1 MDYFIDNN
9 GLSEARK
16 DTVNEILELLI
27 ENNKVCCIRYTGF
40 GKSYYVVPELINKL
54 DGKVL
59 ILVPSK
65 PLLEQYREQFAL
77 ESKVEIS
84 TYQGLLRKVK
94 TDKCNVYSNIKYIIC
109 DECHHLGKNLWRD
122 ALDTLV
128 KSIEAKVIGITATQV
143 RGDSIDVVK
152 NYFNGVQT
160 ETIELL
166 DGINRGFLPK
176 IKYVVAYSQVDEINN
191 EKINEVDKYKIQN
204 LINIPN
210 ILGKYIDEDR
220 LKGNLKVLVY
230 VPNVKYINEAI
241 YQCREWFKC
250 IYPDKNINMYNIHS
264 YRKRSLNEKVLSEF
278 RQNNSENDIDIMVSV
293 DMLTEGLHLPAIS
306 VELMLR
312 KTASPVIYFQQLG
325 RVINSVQP
333 IVFDL
338 INNSNH
344 LYQIQREYD
353 EGMEYTIKHRGV
365 NRGIL
370 FDECVELIDET
381 TEIEDILSKYRHYKK
396 ERLSTA
402 DIDNIILKN
411 IRYIENNPDG
421 LSFNKMS
428 KYLNISPHSLQD
440 AFERLNIK
448 FDYYKYKKII
458 VIQEKFILNNKEYI
472 EEKSGVM
479 SYRELAQELQIPD
492 YILRRCVSKY
502 NIKFKSDVKVHR
514 TLSQIDAIIK
524 DNIDN
529 INKWMSDGVSLDKQA
544 NNLDL
549 SFIAYKN
556 ALVRNNVNINYLWQ
570 KFEDKY
576 DLDEYKQFVDLYKTD
591 MSKADIIAKL
601 NITDKLYLAYVRRA
615 VKDGNGR
622 SKLCVDYSK
631 RLTASDK
638 EFIRDNY
645 TKYTNTEL
653 SEILNKPRQAIK
665 DWKKNN
671 GFVDKSRAS
680 KPLTDKQKQ
689 QIINLFKQ
697 NNGISFIQI
706 GKQVGCSDKGVRGY
720 LEKQGLHHPKS
731 PKVHTEDDIFNIR
744 NDYIAGMTKV
754 ELETKYHIGHKVL
767 NGILDD
773 ISVSKV
779 TKRKIR
785 ANVKYDKMLPSIL
798 EDYNKGMSKSN
809 LIKKYHIGMSKL
821 NELLSKGTNL

>member
-16 DTVNEILELLI
+16 DTVNEILELLA

-94 TDKCNVYSNIKYIIC
+94 TGKCNVYSNIKYIIC

-250 IYPDKNINMYNIHS
+250 IYPDKNINIYNIHS
-264 YRKRSLNEKVLSEF
+264 YRKRSINEKVLSEF
-278 RQNNSENDIDIMVSV
+278 RQNDNANDIDIMVSV

-325 RVINSVQP
+325 RVINSAQP

-353 EGMEYTIKHRGV
+353 EGMEYTIQHRGV

-402 DIDNIILKN
+402 DIDDIILKN
-411 IRYIENNPDG
+411 KRYIENNPDG

-448 FDYYKYKKII
+448 FDYYKYKAII
-458 VIQEKFILNNKEYI
+458 KVFENKVLANRDYI
-472 EEKSGVM
+472 EEQSGLI
-479 SYRELAQELQIPD
+479 SYSELALRLDVPKA
-492 YILRRCVSKY
+492 ILVRNVYKY
-502 NIKFKSDVKVHR
+502 NIQFKSKVRKRLSESEIDVIINNNRLKIDTWMKDNVS
-514 TLSQIDAIIK
+514 LSKQCNELKLNFVRYKQALIRNNIDITYGWQTVEAKYNIDVYNEFLELYKIGKSKQYIIK
-524 DNIDN
+524 ELDIDEVIYRAYSN
-529 INKWMSDGVSLDKQA
+529 RARLNNGVKRIEIDK
-544 NNLDL
+544 
-549 SFIAYKN
+549 
-556 ALVRNNVNINYLWQ
+556 
-570 KFEDKY
+570 
-576 DLDEYKQFVDLYKTD
+576 
-591 MSKADIIAKL
+591 
-601 NITDKLYLAYVRRA
+601 
-615 VKDGNGR
+615 
-622 SKLCVDYSK
+622 SK
-631 RLTASDK
+631 RLTDSDK

-645 TKYTNTEL
+645 MKYTTKEL
-653 SEILNKPRQAIK
+653 SDILDKPKQAIK
-665 DWKKNN
+665 DWKRNN
-671 GFVDKSRAS
+671 RLVDNNRVAKHLSEN
-680 KPLTDKQKQ
+680 QKQ
-689 QIINLFKQ
+689 QIVDIYKQ
-697 NNGISFIQI
+697 NKNISFIQI
-706 GKQVGCSDKGVRGY
+706 GKLVNCSDKAVRNY
-720 LEKQGLHHPKS
+720 LEKLGLYEPKS
-731 PKVHTEDDIFNIR
+731 IVVRTDADINAIRDD
-744 NDYIAGMTKV
+744 YMAGMTKV
-754 ELETKYHIGHKVL
+754 EIESKYHIGHQLL
-767 NGILDD
+767 NNILSD
-773 ISVSKV
+773 INETKFE
-779 TKRKIR
+779 KRKTR
-785 ANVKYDKMLPSIL
+785 LDAKYNKMLPDIL
-798 EDYNKGMSKSN
+798 ADYNSGMSKN
-809 LIKKYHIGMSKL
+809 KLAKKYHMSAIKL
-821 NELLSKGTNL
+821 NELLSKETNQ